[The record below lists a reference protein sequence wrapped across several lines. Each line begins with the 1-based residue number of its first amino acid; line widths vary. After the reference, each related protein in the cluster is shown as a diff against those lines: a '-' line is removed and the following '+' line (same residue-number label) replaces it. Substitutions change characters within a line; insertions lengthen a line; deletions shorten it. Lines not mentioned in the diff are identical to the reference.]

1 MDLIIVCTSVNKEHH
16 NDNDHS
22 LQHFISLPK
31 PPDLTSSNT
40 MAGAM
45 FVEAL
50 GLIGTTL
57 GIVQFGM
64 DNFQEDP
71 KGTIVSIKAG
81 DGIGA
86 SNTLVSIQSIDNLWT
101 CSPLTRSNRVARFR
115 RYTPTTPRMCRSEQL
130 ASRPW
135 LATVII

>member
-1 MDLIIVCTSVNKEHH
+1 LCASQSTKNATTTSN
-16 NDNDHS
+16 HS
-22 LQHFISLPK
+22 LQYFISFPK
-31 PPDLTSSNT
+31 PPNLTSSNT

-64 DNFQEDP
+64 DNFGQEDP

-81 DGIGA
+81 DGTGA
-86 SNTLVSIQSIDNLWT
+86 SNTLVSTHTIDA
-101 CSPLTRSNRVARFR
+101 V
-115 RYTPTTPRMCRSEQL
+115 
-130 ASRPW
+130 
-135 LATVII
+135 

>member
-1 MDLIIVCTSVNKEHH
+1 MSNTVSVETKQRFVYISKSMDLIIVCISVNKEDR

-22 LQHFISLPK
+22 LRYFIPFPK
-31 PPDLTSSNT
+31 TPNLTSSNT

-50 GLIGTTL
+50 GLTGTTL

-64 DNFQEDP
+64 DNFLPDQKDP

-86 SNTLVSIQSIDNLWT
+86 SNTLVSTHSIDFVST
-101 CSPLTRSNRVARFR
+101 IHR
-115 RYTPTTPRMCRSEQL
+115 
-130 ASRPW
+130 
-135 LATVII
+135 

>member
-1 MDLIIVCTSVNKEHH
+1 MIVETKQRFVYISKSMGLIVVCISVNKEHH

-22 LQHFISLPK
+22 LQHFRFFPK
-31 PPDLTSSNT
+31 TPNLTSSNT

-64 DNFQEDP
+64 DNFREDP

-86 SNTLVSIQSIDNLWT
+86 SNTLVGTHAINAVWT
-101 CSPLTRSNRVARFR
+101 VHR
-115 RYTPTTPRMCRSEQL
+115 
-130 ASRPW
+130 
-135 LATVII
+135 

>member
-1 MDLIIVCTSVNKEHH
+1 
-16 NDNDHS
+16 
-22 LQHFISLPK
+22 
-31 PPDLTSSNT
+31 

-81 DGIGA
+81 DGISA
-86 SNTLVSIQSIDNLWT
+86 SNTLVGTHTINAAWAVH
-101 CSPLTRSNRVARFR
+101 R
-115 RYTPTTPRMCRSEQL
+115 
-130 ASRPW
+130 
-135 LATVII
+135 

>member
-1 MDLIIVCTSVNKEHH
+1 MDLIIVCISVNKEDR

-22 LQHFISLPK
+22 LRYFIPFPK
-31 PPDLTSSNT
+31 TPNLTSSNT

-50 GLIGTTL
+50 GLTGTTL

-64 DNFQEDP
+64 DNFLPDQKDP

-86 SNTLVSIQSIDNLWT
+86 SNTLVSTHSIDFVST
-101 CSPLTRSNRVARFR
+101 IHR
-115 RYTPTTPRMCRSEQL
+115 
-130 ASRPW
+130 
-135 LATVII
+135 